1 MKFFANSEKA
11 AEKTLAETTASRV
24 ALATRLT
31 AAQGAV
37 AESTAAL
44 HQLAIQGADDAAL
57 AAGEAKLLEAQ
68 RRVATLAPALAE
80 IETLLTTLE
89 SEIATTA
96 DSKQRVATNAQVAA
110 LADELVEV
118 AGAYHASTSALNE
131 VCSRVLAVTMEANG
145 LSVFLTSSL
154 IEVAAAVP
162 IVAEVLRQHGRA
174 VLNHQAPA
182 KFPTPAPPAAKPV
195 PVAPPATRHVFSV
208 RHISWTDETGLRV
221 QAGGFECDLP
231 PAVAA
236 RGLKTGAVAL
246 IGSEAFRSMKG
257 TRPITHPAPERCEN
271 LDGNNGSAEPK
282 AEPQMQHEVI
292 RHAAFEP
299 IDRGPPRLMR
309 IGGTS

>member
-1 MKFFANSEKA
+1 MKFFPQKSIAKDRDAAKANVDRLA
-11 AEKTLAETTASRV
+11 AKLIEAEAAIIS
-24 ALATRLT
+24 AKT
-31 AAQGAV
+31 AAQACALSDDDGGLDGLEAT
-37 AESTAAL
+37 ERAAL
-44 HQLAIQGADDAAL
+44 HRHGTLSAAHS
-57 AAGEAKLLEAQ
+57 EAVKLL
-68 RRVATLAPALAE
+68 ALS
-80 IETLLTTLE
+80 ET
-89 SEIATTA
+89 EIATTA

-110 LADELVEV
+110 LADELVE
-118 AGAYHASTSALNE
+118 AAAAYDASTAILAD
-131 VCSRVLAVTMEANG
+131 VCNRALAVTMEANG
-145 LSVFLTSSL
+145 LAVFTASSR
-154 IEVAAAVP
+154 IEVTAAIP
-162 IVAEVLRQHGRA
+162 IVAECLRQHGRA

-195 PVAPPATRHVFSV
+195 PVAPPATLHAFSV

-282 AEPQMQHEVI
+282 AAPQMQHEVI
-292 RHAAFEP
+292 RHAAFEVV
-299 IDRGPPRLMR
+299 DRGPPRLMR